1 MFQDFSRAA
10 FPWEKVHLF
19 WVDERG
25 VPPTDSQSN
34 YKLAFD
40 TWLGAAKFPADN
52 IHRIQA
58 ELKPE
63 EAARLYGNEIR
74 RHFDLPAGGL
84 PPFDVIHRGMGP
96 EGHTASLFPG
106 EPLIADHT
114 GLAAA
119 VWVEKMHQ
127 WRITLLP
134 GVLEAARQTV
144 MLVAGADKTEMVQTV
159 LQGAY
164 DPEQFPAQLASR
176 GSTAVWFLDEA
187 AAAGLPS

>member
-10 FPWEKVHLF
+10 LPWEKVHLF

-40 TWLGAAKFPADN
+40 NWLGTAKFPADN

-63 EAARLYGNEIR
+63 EAARRYSIDIR

-84 PPFDVIHRGMGP
+84 PHFDVIHRGMGS
-96 EGHTASLFPG
+96 EGHTGSLFPG
-106 EPLIADHT
+106 EPLIQDHT
-114 GLAAA
+114 GIAAA
-119 VWVEKMHQ
+119 VWVEKVHM
-127 WRITLLP
+127 WRITFLP

-144 MLVAGADKTEMVQTV
+144 MLVAGADKTEMVRTV
-159 LQGAY
+159 LQGDY
-164 DPEQFPAQLASR
+164 DPDQFPAQIGSR
-176 GSTAVWFLDEA
+176 GNTAVWFLDEA
-187 AAAGLPS
+187 AAAGLAS